1 MPKLVLRKKRSR
13 TKARR
18 PFANRLLDQVLSSK
32 FLQKLPA
39 RVKRLSPSWQAC
51 IPLALMI
58 VLSWGY
64 MAIAQDATPS
74 PTPLQPGVVQEATP
88 TPSPIEGT
96 AVQDGT
102 AVPSPV
108 LTPVPVPGTPADP
121 AVVSPAVP
129 AAGPTTADLKVAL
142 DTLWVAIAAFLVFFM
157 NAGFCMLETGFC
169 REKNAVN
176 VLAKNLIVFALSTIA
191 FWAIGFS
198 LMFADG
204 NDFIGGLGGM
214 FLNGQDNSPATGD
227 AYKGIFG
234 ALNWTGVPLEAKF
247 LFQLVFAGTA
257 ATIVSGAVAERIKFL
272 DFLIFSVLLVGIAYP
287 ITGHW
292 IWGGGWLADMGFFD
306 FAGSAVV
313 HSVGGWAA
321 LMGAAFLGPR
331 IGRYQSGGTV
341 ALPGHNMSIATLGCL
356 ILWLGWFGFNPGSTM
371 AADGRAIAHIALTTN
386 MAGAVGGIAATVTAW
401 LYLGKPD
408 LSMIINGILAGLVG
422 VTASC
427 AYINMGSAFIIGLVA
442 GVIVVF
448 AVTFFDRLKIDDP
461 VGATSVHL
469 VCGTWGTLAVGL
481 FSVGPG
487 GYPWM
492 VDLAGKPIGPHGLFM
507 GGGFTTLWP
516 QIVGILSVGGITVLI
531 SSIFWIALKSTLGIR
546 VSPEEEIVGLD
557 IGEHGMEAYSG
568 FVKEAGPS
576 NLGGKAGGISNN
588 PGGITTNY

>member
-1 MPKLVLRKKRSR
+1 MPKIALRKKRSR

-18 PFANRLLDQVLSSK
+18 LFVNRLLDQVLSVK
-32 FLQKLPA
+32 FVQKLPA
-39 RVKRLSPSWQAC
+39 KIKRLSPSWQAC

-64 MAIAQDATPS
+64 MAIAQDATPTE
-74 PTPLQPGVVQEATP
+74 TPVQPGIVQEAAP

-96 AVQDGT
+96 TVQDGT

-121 AVVSPAVP
+121 AAVNAAVP

-157 NAGFCMLETGFC
+157 NAGFGMLETGFC

-204 NDFIGGLGGM
+204 NDFIGGLGGI

-234 ALNWTGVPLEAKF
+234 ALNWTGIPLEAKF

-257 ATIVSGAVAERIKFL
+257 ATIVSGAVAERIKFV
-272 DFLIFSVLLVGIAYP
+272 DFLIFSVLLVGLAYP

-292 IWGGGWLADMGFFD
+292 IWGAGWLADFGFWD
-306 FAGSAVV
+306 FAGSTVV

-331 IGRYQSGGTV
+331 IGKYQGGQSV

-371 AADGRAIAHIALTTN
+371 AADGQAIAHIALTTN
-386 MAGAVGGIAATVTAW
+386 LAGAVGGVAATITAW

-422 VTASC
+422 ITASC
-427 AYINMGSAFIIGLVA
+427 AWVNMGSAFIIGLVA

-448 AVTFFDRLKIDDP
+448 SVTFFDRLQIDDP

-469 VCGTWGTLAVGL
+469 VCGIWGTLAVGL

-487 GYPWM
+487 VYSWYSS
-492 VDLAGKPIGPHGLFM
+492 GPAKGLLL
-507 GGGFTTLWP
+507 GGGLTQVIP
-516 QIVGILSVGGITVLI
+516 QVVGILSVGGFTVLI
-531 SSIFWIALKSTLGIR
+531 STIFWLALKSTLGIR
-546 VSPEEEIVGLD
+546 VTPEEEIVGLD

-568 FVKEAGPS
+568 FLKEASP
-576 NLGGKAGGISNN
+576 GGVTKSSGISSN
-588 PGGITTNY
+588 PGGITSGF